1 MPATRKSAG
10 FTGSTLTSLPSGGAE
25 VVVAPF
31 GAALVNTA
39 RADGRVV
46 GLSADLGKYTDMDVF
61 SRTFPD
67 RFIQAGMAEQSLIGM
82 AAGLARTG
90 FIPFATTYCVF
101 ATRRAYDFIAIGAA
115 LGQANVK
122 IIAGLPGLTTGYGG
136 THQGIEDLAL
146 MCAIPNLVVID
157 PCDATEISQA
167 VPLIAAHAGPVYM
180 RLLRGSVP
188 VVFDPRSYQFEIG
201 KAKLLRDGNDVALV
215 SSGLM
220 TGRTLEAAEALAERG
235 FQAAVLHVSTLKPFD
250 TETVRPLLRRVP
262 RVVTIENHVARGGL
276 GAAVAELAVLSGLAV
291 NWKRVC
297 LPDSFCASGS
307 IPYLLERYKLRSH
320 DIVEAALTLVP

>member
-101 ATRRAYDFIAIGAA
+101 ATRRAYARRSPRGDTVHT
-115 LGQANVK
+115 Q
-122 IIAGLPGLTTGYGG
+122 
-136 THQGIEDLAL
+136 Q
-146 MCAIPNLVVID
+146 
-157 PCDATEISQA
+157 
-167 VPLIAAHAGPVYM
+167 
-180 RLLRGSVP
+180 RLHR
-188 VVFDPRSYQFEIG
+188 
-201 KAKLLRDGNDVALV
+201 
-215 SSGLM
+215 
-220 TGRTLEAAEALAERG
+220 
-235 FQAAVLHVSTLKPFD
+235 LH
-250 TETVRPLLRRVP
+250 R
-262 RVVTIENHVARGGL
+262 
-276 GAAVAELAVLSGLAV
+276 
-291 NWKRVC
+291 
-297 LPDSFCASGS
+297 
-307 IPYLLERYKLRSH
+307 
-320 DIVEAALTLVP
+320 